1 MTIMV
6 YLYSNFVIKKERSD
20 SLSFKEQ
27 NSMRYLGYLINLD
40 KVLKEGVP
48 AFFSKSKRTVSVFV
62 IIAPICCIR
71 SKPFL

>member
-27 NSMRYLGYLINLD
+27 NSMRYL
-40 KVLKEGVP
+40 
-48 AFFSKSKRTVSVFV
+48 
-62 IIAPICCIR
+62 
-71 SKPFL
+71 